1 MLLRMA
7 ESRSSIFYGWYVL
20 AATSLILFISSGARL
35 TIGVMMKPVIT
46 EFGWSRSAVSLAV
59 FLNMV
64 VFAISVVIVGKLYD
78 RYGPKWVILVSSLL
92 FSAGYMLMA
101 VMTSFWQFLFLYGFL
116 AAAGTGGTTLSIF
129 AALLSKWFE
138 RRRGFA
144 ISLGLSGG
152 CLGQFAIVPLFTH
165 MVLAYGWRLSNLFI
179 GLVSLMVNVVL
190 VLLVIK
196 GDPDDLGVEPYGRAT
211 VDDRES
217 TGRQVPEPSG
227 VRDLGLGEAMK
238 TRSLWLFAFFM
249 FVCGSGDFLVSTHL
263 IALVTDHGISATTG
277 GNMLAWF
284 GLLSLGGI
292 LVAGPASDLIGNR
305 IPIALTFALRVVLFL
320 LILKYQGLI
329 SFYFFSLGFGFSFL
343 VTAPLSATLAGRLYG
358 FSHVGAIAG
367 FVHTVHH
374 VGGGLW
380 AYLGGVIFDH
390 TGSYNL
396 AFAISAIMASMAVV
410 STLLIKETRHQ
421 PRESLL

>member
-7 ESRSSIFYGWYVL
+7 EPRSSTFYGWYVL
-20 AATSLILFISSGARL
+20 AATSMILFISAGARL
-35 TIGVMMKPVIT
+35 TIGVMMKPVIA

-59 FLNMV
+59 FSNMV

-78 RYGPKWVILVSSLL
+78 RYGPKWVILVSSVL
-92 FSAGYMLMA
+92 FSGGYMLMA
-101 VMTSFWQFLFLYGFL
+101 VMTSFWQFFFLYGWL
-116 AAAGTGGTTLSIF
+116 SAAGTGGTTTSIF
-129 AALLSKWFE
+129 AALLSRWFE
-138 RRRGFA
+138 KRRGLA

-165 MVLAYGWRLSNLFI
+165 TVLAYGWRLSNLSI
-179 GLVSLMVNVVL
+179 GLLSLMVNAVL
-190 VLLVIK
+190 VFLVIK
-196 GDPDDLGVEPYGRAT
+196 GNPDDLGLEPYGHGTVANRAT
-211 VDDRES
+211 
-217 TGRQVPEPSG
+217 TGGVQPEPSG
-227 VRDLGLGEAMK
+227 IRDLGLGEAMK
-238 TRSLWLFAFFM
+238 TRSLWLFSFFM

-263 IALVTDHGISATTG
+263 IALVTDYGVSATTG

-320 LILKYQGLI
+320 LILKYQGVI
-329 SFYFFSLGFGFSFL
+329 SFYVFSLGFGFSFL

-367 FVHTVHH
+367 FVHTLHH

-380 AYLGGVIFDH
+380 AYFGGVIFDR
-390 TGSYNL
+390 TGSYDL
-396 AFAISAIMASMAVV
+396 AFAISAIMAFMAVV
-410 STLLIKETRHQ
+410 CTLLIKETSHQ
-421 PRESLL
+421 PRKSPL